1 MKDGVR
7 CVAVLTRLLY
17 GVQCMW
23 YDWEK
28 NCLFS
33 IPIQGCICVGLPED
47 TPLLHRPTLRPRRI
61 LMSDPNWNND
71 RYYGN
76 TFPRVGMQHARYIGV
91 TFGRGF
97 LNTARLRALLIYA
110 QVFTVCYLLQG
121 GGHHS
126 YRSGPEWAHRFGHS
140 RAHPNLPPDFCPDF
154 LIET

>member
-1 MKDGVR
+1 
-7 CVAVLTRLLY
+7 
-17 GVQCMW
+17 MW

-47 TPLLHRPTLRPRRI
+47 TPLLHRPMLRPRRI

-76 TFPRVGMQHARYIGV
+76 SFPRVGMQHARYIGV

-121 GGHHS
+121 GPLS
-126 YRSGPEWAHRFGHS
+126 LS
-140 RAHPNLPPDFCPDF
+140 LPPPLSPSPSLPPSLSLPLPPSPPLSLSLFPT
-154 LIET
+154 LPPHVQLQETPILPTMS